1 MSKRLIIATVLLSA
15 ISLAGFTGCGGQ
27 SFDYHSDNEIP
38 EGPGLFSKEKGEF
51 TVYSSDSGQA
61 DGSVATTESAPT
73 TTETAPAAE
82 AAASERADFEAFQ
95 QWKKEQSEFEAF
107 QEWKR
112 SKQGAK
118 AYEEFLEWQRWREY
132 RQWQE
137 QQKKNE

>member
-1 MSKRLIIATVLLSA
+1 MLIAVFLTVTA
-15 ISLAGFTGCGGQ
+15 LASITGCGGQ

-38 EGPGLFSKEKGEF
+38 EGPGLFSKEKGQF
-51 TVYSSDSGQA
+51 TVYSSNSGQA
-61 DGSVATTESAPT
+61 DGNVATTEA
-73 TTETAPAAE
+73 APAAA

-107 QEWKR
+107 QEWKQ

-118 AYEEFLEWQRWREY
+118 EYQEFLEWQRWREY

>member
-1 MSKRLIIATVLLSA
+1 MRKRLILTAV
-15 ISLAGFTGCGGQ
+15 SLAVIALASIAGCGGQ
-27 SFDYHSDNEIP
+27 SFNYHSGNEIP

-51 TVYSSDSGQA
+51 TVYRSDSDQA
-61 DGSVATTESAPT
+61 DGSVATT
-73 TTETAPAAE
+73 TTETAPAAA

-95 QWKKEQSEFEAF
+95 QWKKERSEFEAF
-107 QEWKR
+107 QEWKQ

-118 AYEEFLEWQRWREY
+118 EYEEFLEWQRWREY